1 MRIAALVICNE
12 PLGTHVI
19 GYDRRKGATLQG
31 VAAVLIEKKKGMMGW
46 KDACARDDVS
56 LRAQGES
63 RAVFEIAHHH
73 RCSSPYSVFAIL

>member
-1 MRIAALVICNE
+1 MRIATLVICNE

-63 RAVFEIAHHH
+63 MSE
-73 RCSSPYSVFAIL
+73 CSTT